1 MASDALIWCW
11 LSNTPWTGQCSTNHR
26 PLQRQLHVISRSLQ
40 VCLGMGSDEMMRLAQ
55 HGRSHRRHRWAPRC
69 HTGQLRERG
78 MPRGVRSAS
87 SARSDLIY
95 EEGAKYIGTRVRPV
109 RVQLYWC
116 FAHRRIAKRPR
127 APASNN
133 PTPRRLR
140 SPTRGGP
147 GCTATPAVRSEQ
159 NRRHKKPPH
168 AHDSMI
174 VAELACIEPH
184 RGSDCHLSQAQAH
197 PSLTRPSPGPLR

>member
-26 PLQRQLHVISRSLQ
+26 PLQRQLHVISRSLH
-40 VCLGMGSDEMMRLAQ
+40 VCLGMGPDEMMRLAQ
-55 HGRSHRRHRWAPRC
+55 HHLGSHRWLLVDS
-69 HTGQLRERG
+69 TGPSRERRYAEASG
-78 MPRGVRSAS
+78 LLGHDPDCRSRSREGQCVAQVRSQ
-87 SARSDLIY
+87 
-95 EEGAKYIGTRVRPV
+95 V
-109 RVQLYWC
+109 C

-140 SPTRGGP
+140 SPTRGGA
-147 GCTATPAVRSEQ
+147 GCTTRPPPGANRTAAT
-159 NRRHKKPPH
+159 KKTRAH
-168 AHDSMI
+168 AHDPMT